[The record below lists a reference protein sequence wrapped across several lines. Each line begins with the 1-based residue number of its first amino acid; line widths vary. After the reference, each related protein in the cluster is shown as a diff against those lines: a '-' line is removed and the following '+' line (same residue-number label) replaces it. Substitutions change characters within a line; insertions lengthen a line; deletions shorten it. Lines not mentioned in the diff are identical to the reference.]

1 MVQYKW
7 VALSNTTIG
16 VLMASINS
24 TIMLISLP
32 AIFRGINIDPFSSGS
47 FVYLLWILMGYMV
60 VTAVMLVTVGR
71 LSDIFG
77 RVRLFNFGFL
87 IFTVGSILLFITPN
101 KGDLGAQEIII
112 FRMVQAIGGSFLF
125 ANSAAIITDSFG
137 PTERGKAMGIN
148 QIAALA
154 GSLVGLILGGLLATI
169 NWRYVFLVSVPV
181 GILGTVWSY
190 LKLKDHSIRHKEQKI
205 DIAGNI
211 TFAGGLTLILL
222 GITYGLMP
230 YGTSSMGWGNPW
242 VITSIIAGFAMVVA
256 FVLVERVVAQPMFN
270 LSLFKNRAFTTGSV
284 AGMLQSMGMGGAM
297 FMIII
302 LLQGVWLPLHG
313 YSYTSVPFWAGIY
326 MIPMMAGFVVLGP
339 ISGAISDRAGARTIS
354 TIGMAISAVSFILL
368 STLSYNFSYPVFG
381 AMLFMM
387 GSGMGLFAAPNIT
400 AIMNSV
406 QPQLRGVASGMR
418 ATLQNTGQT
427 ASMGIF
433 FTIVLVSLTSKL
445 PSAFTVAL
453 GQAGAPELIPFF
465 IKIPPT
471 SALFSA
477 FLGYNPVATIL
488 GLFPKGSVSSI
499 LNPGVVTYLE
509 GKTWFPHALAG
520 AFMGALRMS
529 FYIGAAIFAMAAL
542 LSALRGKRYIY
553 GEPTTADM
561 KEKSDSAVQSP
572 LSSPGMSKAQEAN
585 IDPEAKSSGKDLTA
599 DDVINKGDN
608 ARLNTAEESVD

>member
-16 VLMASINS
+16 VLMASING

-32 AIFRGINIDPFSSGS
+32 AIFKGIGINPFQATS
-47 FVYLLWILMGYMV
+47 FVYLLWILMGYMI

-77 RVRLFNFGFL
+77 RVRLFNLGFL
-87 IFTVGSILLFITPN
+87 IFTIGSILLFLTPG
-101 KGDLGAQEIII
+101 KGNTGAQEIII
-112 FRMVQAIGGSFLF
+112 FRMVQAIGASFLF
-125 ANSAAIITDSFG
+125 ANAAAIITDSFE
-137 PTERGKAMGIN
+137 PHERGKAMGIN

-181 GILGTVWSY
+181 GLLGTVWSY
-190 LKLKDHSIRHKEQKI
+190 LKLKDHSIRHKDQKV
-205 DIAGNI
+205 DVAGNVA
-211 TFAGGLTLILL
+211 FAGGLTLILL

-230 YGTSSMGWGNPW
+230 YGSSSMGWSNPW
-242 VITSIIAGFAMVVA
+242 VLISIIAGFAMLVA
-256 FVLVERVVAQPMFN
+256 FILIERVVAQPMFN
-270 LSLFKNRAFTTGSV
+270 LSLFKNRAFATGSF

-313 YSYTSVPFWAGIY
+313 YSYQSVPFWAGIY
-326 MIPMMAGFVVLGP
+326 TIPMMLGFVVLGP
-339 ISGAISDRAGARTIS
+339 ISGAISDKTGARSIS
-354 TIGMAISAVSFILL
+354 TIGMIVAAASFILL
-368 STLSYNFSYPVFG
+368 STLSYNFSYPEFG

-387 GSGMGLFAAPNIT
+387 GAGMGLFAAPNIT
-400 AIMNSV
+400 AVMNSV
-406 QPQLRGVASGMR
+406 KPQLRGVASGMR

-433 FTIVLVSLTSKL
+433 FTIVLITLTSKL
-445 PSAFTVAL
+445 PGAFTTAL

-477 FLGYNPVATIL
+477 FLGYNPVKTIL
-488 GLFPKGSVSSI
+488 GFFPSGFTTAI
-499 LNPGVVTYLE
+499 LGHNTIIYLE
-509 GKTWFPHALAG
+509 GKHWFPNALAG

-529 FYIGAAIFAMAAL
+529 FYLGAGIFGLAAV
-542 LSALRGKRYIY
+542 LSVLRGKRYVY
-553 GEPTTADM
+553 SEPET
-561 KEKSDSAVQSP
+561 
-572 LSSPGMSKAQEAN
+572 
-585 IDPEAKSSGKDLTA
+585 SGKDTSTTQVIKETPPVTTTESKIPSDSELPKMDNLTA
-599 DDVINKGDN
+599 TGAKQ
-608 ARLNTAEESVD
+608 E